1 MNVTAPKTRNKNTQP
16 SCQHVSTAG
25 RHCRMPVADAA
36 SSRCYHHA
44 LQSKRETDNADL
56 FTILTNQC
64 EEFQTSAGI
73 NHSLGEL
80 YALLSQNRIS
90 PRRASVLAYV
100 CSLLLRTLPGLQKE
114 ESAEHDS
121 PQFIFDLPRPIRPP
135 LDEPVSEVISKIQ
148 RT

>member
-1 MNVTAPKTRNKNTQP
+1 
-16 SCQHVSTAG
+16 
-25 RHCRMPVADAA
+25 MPIVDAA
-36 SSRCYHHA
+36 TSRCYHHA
-44 LQSKRETDNADL
+44 LQLKRDTINGDVFA
-56 FTILTNQC
+56 ILTNQC

-90 PRRASVLAYV
+90 PRRASVLAYIS
-100 CSLLLRTLPGLQKE
+100 SLLLRTLPGLQKE

-121 PQFIFDLPRPIRPP
+121 PQFIFDLPRPVRPP
-135 LDEPVSEVISKIQ
+135 VDEASHEAISSIR